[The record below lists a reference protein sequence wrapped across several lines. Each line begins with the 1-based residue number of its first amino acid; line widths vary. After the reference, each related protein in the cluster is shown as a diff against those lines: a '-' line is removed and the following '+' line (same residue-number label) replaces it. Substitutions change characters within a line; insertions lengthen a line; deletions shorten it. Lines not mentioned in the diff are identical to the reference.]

1 MRNKLLVTLIT
12 GIFLSIDAQSMDLL
26 QVYQQALANDPVF
39 AGARASLAAGREKIP
54 QGRAGL
60 LPTLGVGGSY
70 TRTDSTSDI
79 SGLVSERNA
88 NTNTYTISLAQPLF
102 RPANW
107 EQYQEGKLSAAAS
120 EAQFAQARQDLIV
133 RVAQAYF
140 EVLAAQDALASVQ
153 TQKAAIT
160 EQLASAKRNF
170 EVGTATITDTHEAQ
184 ARFDL
189 AVAQE
194 FAALNDLDIKRAAL
208 QQIIGK
214 PPGELATLKPGVML
228 SAPQPADINQ
238 WVQSAETQNY
248 GVIGQQLSLEIAQR
262 EIRRNRAGH
271 YPTVDLVASRSH
283 TNQSSA
289 VSAFSPGGTSD
300 SNSIGVQWNIPLFS
314 GFAVTSRVREAIAL
328 EDRARAD
335 LENARRTAAQ
345 GARQSFFGVASGLAQ
360 VKALEA
366 AEVSSQSA
374 LESNR
379 LGYQVGVRINI
390 DVLNAQQQ
398 LYTTRRDLAKARYDT
413 MVNGLRLRFAAGSLR
428 EEDLAQVN
436 NLLSP
441 ASSTNSGSATPHPAA
456 VQSNAGTLAST
467 VPPAQTA
474 GKEAAPDAGK
484 GAGKEVEKEVLAT
497 LENWAKAWSERDV
510 AGYLSFYGKN
520 FQPAGGVSQAAW
532 ASQRRARI
540 ASKKQIEVKI
550 EAPEIAVKG
559 DTATVNFRQHYRDG
573 KTQSSDNKLMT
584 LTKEDGAW
592 RIMREATY

>member
-1 MRNKLLVTLIT
+1 MRNKLLATLIT
-12 GIFLSIDAQSMDLL
+12 GVFLSLDAQAMDLL
-26 QVYQQALANDPVF
+26 QAYQQALANDPVY
-39 AGARASLAAGREKIP
+39 ASARASLTAGQEKIP

-70 TRTDSTSDI
+70 NRNDI
-79 SGLVSERNA
+79 SSDFSGITTDRTA
-88 NTNTYTISLAQPLF
+88 NTNSYTISLSQPLF

-107 EQYQEGKLSAAAS
+107 EQYQEGKLSSAAS
-120 EAQFAQARQDLIV
+120 EAQFAQAQQDLIV
-133 RVAQAYF
+133 RVSQAYF
-140 EVLAAQDALASVQ
+140 DVLAAQDALASVQ
-153 TQKAAIT
+153 AQKVAIT

-194 FAALNDLDIKRAAL
+194 YAAINDLEIKRAAL

-214 PPGELATLKPGVML
+214 PAGDLAGLKPGFKL

-248 GVIGQQLSLEIAQR
+248 GVIGQQLGLEIAQR
-262 EIRRNRAGH
+262 EIKRNRAGH

-283 TNQSSA
+283 SNQSGA
-289 VSAFSPGGTSD
+289 VSLASPGGITD
-300 SNSIGVQWNIPLFS
+300 SNAVGVQWNIPLFS

-328 EDRARAD
+328 EDKARSD

-345 GARQSFFGVASGLAQ
+345 GARQSYLGVSNGLAQ

-413 MVNGLRLRFAAGSLR
+413 VVNGLKLR
-428 EEDLAQVN
+428 
-436 NLLSP
+436 
-441 ASSTNSGSATPHPAA
+441 SA
-456 VQSNAGTLAST
+456 AGTLKEDDVVQINHLLGPSSASYGIA
-467 VPPAQTA
+467 PSPAASAQGTANTAAGADKQTA
-474 GKEAAPDAGK
+474 TAGV
-484 GAGKEVEKEVLAT
+484 ADEVLAAV
-497 LENWAKAWSERDV
+497 NDWAKAWSARD
-510 AGYLSFYGKN
+510 ADRYFSFYSKE
-520 FQPAGGVSQAAW
+520 FKPAGGQSKSAW
-532 ASQRRARI
+532 AAQRRVRI
-540 ASKKQIEVKI
+540 ETKKQIEVGI
-550 EAPEIAVKG
+550 EAPEVSVNG
-559 DTATVNFRQHYRDG
+559 DTATVKFRQRYRAG
-573 KTQSSDNKLMT
+573 KTRSVDNKLLT
-584 LTKEDGAW
+584 LIREDGAW
-592 RIMREATY
+592 RITRETTY